1 MHMDPKGET
10 TEKVVFRR
18 NKQRHSMIR
27 SKVKDGDQIY
37 AGHMRSKPG
46 RQKLRYNKEQ
56 AK

>member
-18 NKQRHSMIR
+18 NQQRHSIIR